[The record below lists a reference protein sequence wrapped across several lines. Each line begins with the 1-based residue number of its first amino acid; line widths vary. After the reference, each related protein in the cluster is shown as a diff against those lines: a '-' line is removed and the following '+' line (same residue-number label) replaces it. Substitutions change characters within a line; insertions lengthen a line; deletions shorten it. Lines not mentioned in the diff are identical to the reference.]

1 MEKASNPF
9 EPGAGTRPPNLVG
22 REREIEDALASIA
35 RGKANRP
42 IRGQIF
48 YGIRGVGK
56 TVLLRHIGRLA
67 TETGCVVAHL
77 ETPEGKS
84 FPKLLVPELR
94 KTVLELSLAAK
105 AKAKLTRAVGALQAF
120 ASIFKIKVGDVGVEV
135 GTPKGLADSGD
146 LEADLGDLLV
156 SVGEL
161 ASAAER
167 GVVIALDEM
176 QYLAI
181 DDLSAVVSAVHRCN
195 QEGLPIGFFGAGLPN
210 LLAKAGDAKSYSE
223 RLFQFVEVGPLSNE
237 DAGRAI
243 QMPIEAAGAKIAKN
257 ALAFIVKQ
265 TRGYPYFLQEW
276 GFGAW
281 NAASKS
287 PISLSE
293 VEAANNGIIDRL
305 DRSFFK
311 VRYDR
316 LTGTEKLYL
325 RAMAELGPGPHA
337 SGDVANMLGRD
348 VKALGSIRRRV
359 IEKGMAYDTEYGV
372 VAFTVPLFDDFMKRE
387 VPDFKPGSVPEAR
400 PGPAKR
406 RRKSPSRS

>member
-1 MEKASNPF
+1 MDNSRNPF

-22 REREIEDALASIA
+22 REREVEDAIASIK
-35 RGKANRP
+35 RGKDGRP

-48 YGIRGVGK
+48 YGMRGVGK
-56 TVLLRHIGRLA
+56 TVLLRRIGQLA
-67 TETGCVVAHL
+67 SEVGCVVAHL
-77 ETPEGKS
+77 ETPEGTS
-84 FPKLLVPELR
+84 FPSLLVPELR
-94 KTVLELSLAAK
+94 KIVLELSLAAK
-105 AKAKLTRAVGALQAF
+105 AKARIARAAGALQAF
-120 ASIFKIKVGDVGVEV
+120 AAIFKVKIGDVGVEV
-135 GTPKGLADSGD
+135 DSPKGLADSGD
-146 LEADLGDLLV
+146 LAADLGDLLI

-161 ASAAER
+161 ASAAGR

-176 QYLAI
+176 QYLSMN
-181 DDLSAVVSAVHRCN
+181 DLSAIISAVHRCN

-223 RLFQFVEVGPLSNE
+223 RLFQFVEVGALNAE
-237 DAGRAI
+237 DAARAI
-243 QMPIEAAGAKIAKN
+243 KIPIEDEGAKIAKN
-257 ALAFIVKQ
+257 AVAFIVEQ

-281 NAASKS
+281 NAAPKS
-287 PISLSE
+287 PITLGD
-293 VEAANNGIIDRL
+293 VKTANDHILERL

-316 LTGTEKLYL
+316 LTATERLYL

-337 SGDVANMLGRD
+337 SGDVAEMLGRD
-348 VKALGSIRRRV
+348 VTALGSIRRRV

-387 VPDFKPGSVPEAR
+387 VPEFEPG
-400 PGPAKR
+400 GGKR
-406 RRKSPSRS
+406 SSSRSGRAKTPRRA